1 MRNVR
6 EEYRR
11 SKAHPHRLA
20 IFVRDWFIP
29 PNFWP
34 LLRLFGKSLFVFL
47 LRSRQVHQERAVV
60 ASLPVTRFAKV
71 SDIVWVPLEK
81 VRSWRALAFTVEQH
95 PFVRFFQGDCDALES
110 FAAHSEP
117 KDAMGLVFLESS
129 RGRVGLL
136 GDPPWGQK
144 RPYPWERGNPLDTKH
159 PFPANKTDDDENRE
173 TLCGVKASIDKW
185 GFRLLRQNPSPNY
198 LFLYNDEGDGD
209 YRVILAD
216 GNHRVSYLAHLG
228 WPQIP
233 MRPAGMK
240 EVRLSELDS
249 APGVLDGSFT
259 KEEARL
265 VFMAHFRDPHE
276 LLLPDWR

>member
-1 MRNVR
+1 MQRQ
-6 EEYRR
+6 
-11 SKAHPHRLA
+11 RLV

-29 PNFWP
+29 PNFWS
-34 LLRLFGKSLFVFL
+34 LLRKSLFL

-81 VRSWRALAFTVEQH
+81 VRSWRAWAFTVEQH

-110 FAAHSEP
+110 FLAHHQP
-117 KDAMGLVFLESS
+117 KDAMEWVFLESS

-144 RPYPWERGNPLDTKH
+144 RRYPWERGFPLDTKH
-159 PFPANKTDDDENRE
+159 PFGAINPADEERE
-173 TLCGVKASIDKW
+173 RLCRVKASIDKW
-185 GFRLLRQNPSPNY
+185 GFRLLRQDPSPDY
-198 LFLYNDEGDGD
+198 LFLLYNDEADGD
-209 YRVILAD
+209 YRVLVRD

-228 WPQIP
+228 WPLIP
-233 MRPAGMK
+233 MSVMSPFGMK

-276 LLLPDWR
+276 VLLPDWR